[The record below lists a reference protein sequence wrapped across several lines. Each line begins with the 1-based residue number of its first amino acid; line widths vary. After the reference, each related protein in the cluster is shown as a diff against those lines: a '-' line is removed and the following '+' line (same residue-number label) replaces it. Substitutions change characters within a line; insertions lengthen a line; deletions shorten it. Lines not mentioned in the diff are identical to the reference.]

1 MTALGQDGG
10 DPAGLPGVATN
21 LSNQLAISDVNDF
34 GRSRSLG
41 TWHVSSAE
49 RMNLTVT
56 QMYYMSFIKHETRLV
71 RLHSSSKIS
80 GRFSPILYLVHGTG
94 RHYVICSDPAD
105 TEGPFPRTTC
115 CASPA
120 R

>member
-1 MTALGQDGG
+1 M
-10 DPAGLPGVATN
+10 
-21 LSNQLAISDVNDF
+21 ND
-34 GRSRSLG
+34 
-41 TWHVSSAE
+41 
-49 RMNLTVT
+49 LTVT

-105 TEGPFPRTTC
+105 TEGPFVRLAVHLRLDDRRHALF
-115 CASPA
+115 ASIVLTDNIG
-120 R
+120 